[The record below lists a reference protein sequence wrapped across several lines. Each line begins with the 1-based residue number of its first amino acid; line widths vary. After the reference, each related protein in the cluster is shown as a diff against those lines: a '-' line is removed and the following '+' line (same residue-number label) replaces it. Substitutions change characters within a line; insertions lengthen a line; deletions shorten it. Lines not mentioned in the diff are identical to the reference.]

1 MPSDLTATFLA
12 ALEPPAR
19 EGWDEARLAACL
31 EQVVAGAREAWPDLP
46 LEPAKLV
53 AHVAGCVARS
63 DDPVAALDCILVGDV
78 ALAWAAAR
86 GDAAAVAAFEEQTM
100 PAVDPA
106 LARLDLAAVAVDE
119 TKQALRQHLLVG
131 DARPPALLSYA
142 GRGPLRAWVK
152 VAATRM
158 ALKALQRGKRE
169 VPVEERVLGAMPLE
183 TEDPELHYLKEHYR
197 DAFKAAVREAI
208 AALDARQTNL
218 ICQHYLDG
226 LTTHQLGALYRV
238 NQSTAARWLERARQA
253 ILDTTRRGLMER
265 LQVDRG
271 EYESI
276 MRLLHSHLDVT
287 LRSFLVNL
295 NR

>member
-1 MPSDLTATFLA
+1 MPKELTAAFLDA
-12 ALEPPAR
+12 LDTGGRAAWDPATLEPRLQQVLAEARAAWPDCALEP
-19 EGWDEARLAACL
+19 AA
-31 EQVVAGAREAWPDLP
+31 
-46 LEPAKLV
+46 LV
-53 AHVAGCVARS
+53 AHLAGCVVRS
-63 DDPVAALDCILVGDV
+63 DDARAALDSVRAADV
-78 ALAWAAAR
+78 LLAWASAR
-86 GDAAAVAAFEEQTM
+86 GDAAAVAAFEEQVM

-106 LARLDLAAVAVDE
+106 LARLDLSAAAVDE
-119 TKQALRQHLLVG
+119 TKQAMRQHLLVG
-131 DARPPALLSYA
+131 DGRPPALLSYA

-158 ALKALQRGKRE
+158 ALKALQRGKKE
-169 VPVEERVLGAMPLE
+169 IPVEERVLGAMPLE
-183 TEDPELHYLKEHYR
+183 AEDPELQYLKEHYR
-197 DAFKAAVREAI
+197 DAFKAAVRQAI

-253 ILDTTRRGLMER
+253 ILDNTRRGLMER

-295 NR
+295 KR